1 MKEDRAAPRPAEGN
15 TFFPCRV
22 NICVAWGVGAAC
34 MWRSQIWRASIQH
47 MIVELWACH
56 AIVAAELGT
65 SEGTACAR
73 GNQASDVI
81 TRVTRESLL
90 HSFFFLFAKRHSG
103 VTHSQ
108 TYLHV
113 PALPH
118 VVLSVKCLATLRRAW
133 STAPHTEIVVGST
146 RALQCLESN
155 CGCEWRVC
163 VVLHLERISSWR
175 KGRKDFVCL
184 FDIEISQCLS
194 KSPGFLF

>member
-1 MKEDRAAPRPAEGN
+1 VGCTCDHCAAQEAIICRNPSMKEDRAAPRPAEGN

-90 HSFFFLFAKRHSG
+90 HSFFFSFCKE
-103 VTHSQ
+103 
-108 TYLHV
+108 
-113 PALPH
+113 ALGCHTQPD
-118 VVLSVKCLATLRRAW
+118 LPPCARLATRGVECQMSGHSSTSLVNRAAHGDRCREYAR
-133 STAPHTEIVVGST
+133 TAVP
-146 RALQCLESN
+146 
-155 CGCEWRVC
+155 
-163 VVLHLERISSWR
+163 R
-175 KGRKDFVCL
+175 K
-184 FDIEISQCLS
+184 
-194 KSPGFLF
+194 